1 MSGMPH
7 MPAAEG
13 FPSPG
18 QCESCHMPHVCSRH
32 AVTCAGV
39 LHVCVSVSPPRHE
52 QLRVVVSHGLS
63 LQRQL
68 SCSFPPNSP
77 PQPCATHPHS
87 KICVAASLFHPPAL
101 LSSLLRGTKSPTRV
115 ASALQLPVL
124 SHCLSLGD
132 YRTRPST
139 PTHLSPW
146 VQGFLYG
153 RFPYSTPVPSSLWG
167 LSLFLGAFPLSPWAG
182 CSCLSG
188 PLVSISLSL
197 CVPWC
202 LQVSPHFCDLSLS
215 LAFPPSL

>member
-1 MSGMPH
+1 MDSAFNANCH
-7 MPAAEG
+7 V
-13 FPSPG
+13 PSP
-18 QCESCHMPHVCSRH
+18 QTPPPPAVRH
-32 AVTCAGV
+32 
-39 LHVCVSVSPPRHE
+39 PPPL
-52 QLRVVVSHGLS
+52 QDLCCCFS
-63 LQRQL
+63 LP
-68 SCSFPPNSP
+68 S
-77 PQPCATHPHS
+77 
-87 KICVAASLFHPPAL
+87 PAL